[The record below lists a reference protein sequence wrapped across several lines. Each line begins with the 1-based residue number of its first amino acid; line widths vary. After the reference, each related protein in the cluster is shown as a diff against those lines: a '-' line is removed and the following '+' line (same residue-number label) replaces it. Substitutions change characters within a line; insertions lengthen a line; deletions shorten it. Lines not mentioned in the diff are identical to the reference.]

1 MKRITTLGFAIC
13 VLGGCMSPQP
23 GPVNQ
28 YAVRQIGTTTY
39 IEQTVPA
46 TRRSVAGAVIGIGI
60 ASGQQSKPIPL
71 KPGTDYACKYQAVT
85 TADMAEK
92 CQNDR

>member
-1 MKRITTLGFAIC
+1 MKRTTTIGFAIS
-13 VLGGCMSPQP
+13 VLGGCMSAQP
-23 GPVNQ
+23 GPVDQ

-39 IEQTVPA
+39 IEKTVPA
-46 TRRSVAGAVIGIGI
+46 TTRSVAGAAIGIGI

-71 KPGTDYACKYQAVT
+71 KPGTDYACKYQGIT

-92 CQNDR
+92 CRNNQ

>member
-1 MKRITTLGFAIC
+1 
-13 VLGGCMSPQP
+13 MSPQP
-23 GPVNQ
+23 GLVDQ

-46 TRRSVAGAVIGIGI
+46 TTRSVAGAAIGIGI

-71 KPGTDYACKYQAVT
+71 KPGTDYACKYQEIT
-85 TADMAEK
+85 TADIRATCE
-92 CQNDR
+92 NNR

>member
-1 MKRITTLGFAIC
+1 
-13 VLGGCMSPQP
+13 MSPQP
-23 GPVNQ
+23 GPVDQ

-46 TRRSVAGAVIGIGI
+46 TGRSVAGALVGVGI

-71 KPGTDYACKYQAVT
+71 QPGTDYACKYQEIT
-85 TADMAEK
+85 TADMKAA
-92 CQNDR
+92 CGNNR